1 MFEIKIACTLKGV
14 AKLEGATEEDVSRMV
29 RNALGK
35 AVRREIGA
43 FFRGNCGMDVTVTRV
58 DPEGP

>member
-14 AKLEGATEEDVSRMV
+14 PKLEGATEEDVSRMV

-35 AVRREIGA
+35 AVRREIGV
-43 FFRGNCGMDVTVTRV
+43 FFVATAGWT
-58 DPEGP
+58 